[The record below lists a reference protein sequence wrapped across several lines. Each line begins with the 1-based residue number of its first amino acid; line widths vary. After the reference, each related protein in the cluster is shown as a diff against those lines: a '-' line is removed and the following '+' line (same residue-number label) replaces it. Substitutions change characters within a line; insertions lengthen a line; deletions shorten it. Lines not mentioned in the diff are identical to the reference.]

1 MGSADGVADQTFIS
15 LAGDASEGYIFTDS
29 FDANNPTTKLSKEF
43 ISVYEKAKGTK
54 EVPNFRLWV
63 LMRIL

>member
-43 ISVYEKAKGTK
+43 ISVYES
-54 EVPNFRLWV
+54 
-63 LMRIL
+63 

>member
-43 ISVYEKAKGTK
+43 ISVYEKLREQKK
-54 EVPNFRLWV
+54 FQIFRLWV